1 MTSNKQPG
9 QAQREPAEVVYRKE
23 LQKLVA
29 MDEGPVPPG
38 WQLSPRSVARFLL
51 GDARAGIERKFVADP
66 EVVNRIIISLC
77 TSRGSL
83 LVGEPGTAKSWL
95 SELLAAA
102 ISGSSTLVVQGG
114 SVSDVRQLLYG
125 WNEAILRAEGPV
137 REALVPSPLLRGM
150 MEGRLVRFEEL
161 ARCPQTLQDALLS
174 VLSDRV
180 VSIPELPGEEGIILA
195 RQGFNLI
202 ATSNSVDAGVHQMSA
217 ALKRRMDFEQIRP
230 ISRLEDELEVV
241 GRELEKLNRDSGVKT
256 EMPPEVLEIL
266 VTVFHELRNGQTMD
280 GRSTDRLAGSAL
292 STAEA
297 VSVAHAASLGAWYL
311 GDGKVTVIL
320 LLRHLVGA
328 VLKDKPEDR
337 RRLRHYFDTAVAP
350 RKGAHWQAVRE
361 LQGLIGT

>member
-1 MTSNKQPG
+1 MTKKVEKKP
-9 QAQREPAEVVYRKE
+9 AQREPAELVYRDE
-23 LQKLVA
+23 LETLKKL
-29 MDEGPVPPG
+29 DQGPVPPG
-38 WQLSPRSVARFLL
+38 WHLSPKSVAQFLL
-51 GDARAGIERKFVADP
+51 GNGQAGIERKFVADP
-66 EVVNRIIISLC
+66 EMVNRIIISLC
-77 TSRGSL
+77 TSRGCL

-125 WNEAILRAEGPV
+125 WNEALLRAEGPT
-137 REALVPSPLLRGM
+137 RKALVPSPLLRGM

-161 ARCPQTLQDALLS
+161 ARCPQALQDALLS

-180 VSIPELPGEEGIILA
+180 VTIPELSGENGIILA

-217 ALKRRMDFEQIRP
+217 ALKRRMDFEEIRP
-230 ISRLEDELEVV
+230 ISNLSDELEVV
-241 GRELEKLNRDSGVKT
+241 GRELTKLNRDSGVESET
-256 EMPPEVLEIL
+256 ATEVLEVL
-266 VTVFHELRNGQTMD
+266 VTIFHELRNGQTLD
-280 GRSTDRLAGSAL
+280 GRSTDRLAGAAL

-311 GDGKVTVIL
+311 GDGKVTVPL
-320 LLRHLVGA
+320 MMRHLIGA

-337 RRLRHYFDTAVAP
+337 RRLRHYFETAVVA
-350 RKGAHWQAVRE
+350 RQEAHWQAAWEMRS
-361 LQGLIGT
+361 LINF

>member
-1 MTSNKQPG
+1 MTSKKQQR
-9 QAQREPAEVVYRKE
+9 QAQREPAEVVYREE
-23 LQKLVA
+23 LDKLVA
-29 MDEGPVPPG
+29 ADEGPVPPG
-38 WQLSPRSVARFLL
+38 WRLSPRSVARFLL
-51 GDARAGIERKFVADP
+51 GDDGAGIERKFVADP
-66 EVVNRIIISLC
+66 EMVNRIIISLC
-77 TSRGSL
+77 TSRGCL

-137 REALVPSPLLRGM
+137 RKALVPSPLLRGM
-150 MEGRLVRFEEL
+150 MDGRLVRFEEL

-180 VSIPELPGEEGIILA
+180 ITIPELPGDEGVILA

-202 ATSNSVDAGVHQMSA
+202 ATSNSIDAGVNQMSA

-230 ISRLEDELEVV
+230 ISRLDDELEVV

-266 VTVFHELRNGQTMD
+266 VTVFHELRNGQTLD
-280 GRSTDRLAGSAL
+280 GRSTDRLAGAAL

-311 GDGKVTVIL
+311 GDGKVTVAL
-320 LLRHLVGA
+320 MLRHLVGA

-350 RKGAHWQAVRE
+350 RKGSHWQAARE
-361 LQGLIGT
+361 MQGLI